1 MIAAITKLERQ
12 IRILQSRLSASEK
25 KVSALIKRGRTPA
38 PKKKKS

>member
-1 MIAAITKLERQ
+1 MIPAIRKLESQVRT
-12 IRILQSRLSASEK
+12 LQARLSASEK